1 MLDAAFVLQIHDE
14 ILIEEPGLPGFAGPG
29 FAGLESALLR
39 IENWS
44 AYGDLNDVFGIAA
57 MYAVAIA
64 RGHIFNDGNKRT
76 ALVAALTYLK
86 LQDIT
91 VARDASLEDEMVA
104 VAEGVTDVATFANQL
119 AVLAFGFDDLDVSK
133 Q

>member
-76 ALVAALTYLK
+76 ALVAALTFLK
-86 LQDIT
+86 LQEVT
-91 VARDASLEDEMVA
+91 VPRHASLEDEMVA
-104 VAEGVTDVATFANQL
+104 VAEGVTDVGTFANRL
-119 AVLAFGFDDLDVSK
+119 AALALNLDAWK